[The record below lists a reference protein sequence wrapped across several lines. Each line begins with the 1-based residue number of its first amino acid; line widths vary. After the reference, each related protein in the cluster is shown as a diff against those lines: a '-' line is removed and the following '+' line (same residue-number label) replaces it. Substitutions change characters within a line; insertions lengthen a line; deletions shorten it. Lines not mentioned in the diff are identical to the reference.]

1 MDRYLVVV
9 NYDGPHDR
17 LVAEVRAFALAGE
30 ARFHIVVPAV
40 PNAGSQTEGRARAAA
55 ARRLDAV
62 ESALAQVPGVDGEVG
77 DADVYTAIRDSL
89 DRAAYD
95 VLVVVT
101 PRVDDRERARIVDR
115 LVRLFGLPVVH
126 VSADEST
133 WLQHHPMGLG
143 LGIDQGAT
151 RRGPLTAARRHG
163 RSLRLLALALACC
176 VLFATTIAGFT
187 WGASRGSATQPFPS
201 ITATESDF
209 TIQLSAS
216 RASAGPISLVVRN
229 RGPSAHE
236 LVVFRTTLALGAL
249 PIGSDGN
256 VNEDST
262 KLEKVADSGT
272 NIPPGQ
278 SRTLYAILTPGSYV
292 FICNLP
298 GHYRLGMHA
307 ALVVQ

>member
-1 MDRYLVVV
+1 MERYLVIV
-9 NYDGPHDR
+9 NYDGPDDG
-17 LVAEVRAFALAGE
+17 LVAQLRAFALAGE

-55 ARRLDAV
+55 SRRLDAV
-62 ESALAQVPGVDGEVG
+62 ESALARVPGVDGEVG
-77 DADVYTAIRDSL
+77 DANVYTAIRDSL

-95 VLVVVT
+95 LLVVVT
-101 PRVDDRERARIVDR
+101 PRVEDHERARIVDR
-115 LVRLFGLPVVH
+115 LVRRFGLPVVH
-126 VSADEST
+126 VGADEAT
-133 WLQHHPMGLG
+133 WLQHHTIGIGLS
-143 LGIDQGAT
+143 LDEGAT
-151 RRGPLTAARRHG
+151 RRGPLTVARRPG
-163 RSLRLLALALACC
+163 RSRLRLLALACC
-176 VLFATTIAGFT
+176 VLVATTIAGFT

-278 SRTLYAILTPGSYV
+278 SRTLYVILAPGSYV

>member
-17 LVAEVRAFALAGE
+17 LVAELRAFALAGD

-40 PNAGSQTEGRARAAA
+40 PNPGSQTEGRARADAM
-55 ARRLDAV
+55 RRLDAV

-77 DADVYTAIRDSL
+77 DESIYTAIRYSL
-89 DRAAYD
+89 DRAEYD
-95 VLVVVT
+95 VLVAVT
-101 PRVDDRERARIVDR
+101 PRVQARERDQIVDR

-126 VSADEST
+126 VGADEST
-133 WLQHHPMGLG
+133 WLQHHPIALGLG
-143 LGIDQGAT
+143 LDQGVT
-151 RRGPLTAARRHG
+151 HRGPLTGARRYG
-163 RSLRLLALALACC
+163 RSLRLLALACC
-176 VLFATTIAGFT
+176 VLIATTIAGFT

-201 ITATESDF
+201 ITATESNF
-209 TIQLSAS
+209 TIRLSAS
-216 RASAGPISLVVRN
+216 RISAGPIALVVGN
-229 RGPSAHE
+229 RGLSPHE
-236 LVVFRTTLALGAL
+236 LVVFRTTLPVGAL
-249 PIGSDGN
+249 PLGSDGN
-256 VNEDST
+256 VNEDSP
-262 KLEKVADSGT
+262 KLDKVADSGT
-272 NIPPGQ
+272 NIAPGK